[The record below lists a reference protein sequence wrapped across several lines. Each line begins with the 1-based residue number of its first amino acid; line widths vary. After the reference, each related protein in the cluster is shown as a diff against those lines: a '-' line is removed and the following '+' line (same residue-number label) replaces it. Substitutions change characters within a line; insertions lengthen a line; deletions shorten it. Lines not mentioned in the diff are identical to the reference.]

1 MGSYKRIE
9 QCIAHYIA
17 PRYRQVVEVGVG
29 GNYHAA
35 WYLASQGVKIICTDR
50 APRNGQGLLTVYRDD
65 IFHPREELYRGA
77 DLIYAIRPG
86 VEMVPPLIALAQ
98 RIGADLLVYHP
109 GDELYGNGGEVVE
122 CGVPLHRY
130 HPPSRT

>member
-17 PRYRQVVEVGVG
+17 PRYHQVVEVGVG

-35 WYLASQGVKIICTDR
+35 RYIASQGVTIICTDI
-50 APRNGQGLLTVYRDD
+50 APRNGQGSLTVYDDD
-65 IFHPREELYRGA
+65 IFHPREHLYRGA

-86 VEMVPPLIALAQ
+86 VEMIPPMIALAKK
-98 RIGADLLVYHP
+98 IGADLLVYHP

-130 HPPSRT
+130 CTRRSP